1 VENQARAVFAFINNR
16 VFQTDELFIRLENTV
31 GARNAQCWQCTN
43 YLEMDMEPTQRP
55 ITILIAALG
64 GEGGGV
70 LADWIIAAAMAED
83 YPVQSTSIPG
93 VAQRTGA
100 TTYYVEIYPLKNAQ
114 LGGQRPVM
122 TLAPAPANI
131 DVMLASELLETG
143 RALANGFVTP
153 ERTTLVASTHR
164 IYTVEEKIAL
174 GDGRYD
180 SERIL
185 AAARTLAKRAILADF
200 HKLAANT
207 GAMIN
212 AALFGALAGSGTL
225 PLPRAAC
232 EAAIRSA
239 GKGAEASLR
248 GFALGYAAAEDRST
262 AIESGAAT
270 PAADRR
276 LPTETLT
283 ERMRLRFP
291 AEVHTTLEQGLA
303 RIVSFQ
309 DADYAA
315 LYLDRLEPIVKRER
329 EQGAAG
335 QWKLTSETARF
346 LALWMSYEDV
356 IRVADLKSRRSRYER
371 VRAEVQAKPGEPVH
385 IIEYL
390 KPGVEEAA
398 ALLPPGLSRRLIA
411 WTDKRGL
418 THKLNVGLHVNSSS
432 VSGFLMVRVLAW
444 LRPLRRMSARYAE
457 EQQLIERW
465 LAAIA
470 AAPAPDLALEIALC
484 GRLIKGYGDTNR
496 RAKANFLRIFDTLVD
511 GGAVADGGPMVD
523 GSAMLDAGA
532 RAQAIRAART
542 GALADPEGR
551 GLEATLAQHGI
562 APLPPQPRI
571 VQFMRRPGAKRKAA

>member
-1 VENQARAVFAFINNR
+1 M
-16 VFQTDELFIRLENTV
+16 ELNPT
-31 GARNAQCWQCTN
+31 A
-43 YLEMDMEPTQRP
+43 PTQRP
-55 ITILIAALG
+55 ISILIAALG

-70 LADWIIAAAMAED
+70 LADWIIAAATAED

-100 TTYYVEIYPLKNAQ
+100 TTYYVEIYPVKNAQ
-114 LGGQRPVM
+114 LGGRRPVM
-122 TLAPAPANI
+122 TLAPAPADI

-153 ERTTLVASTHR
+153 ERTTLIASTHR

-180 SERIL
+180 SERII
-185 AAARTLAKRAILADF
+185 AAANALAQRAILTDF

-239 GKGAEASLR
+239 GKGAETSLR
-248 GFALGYAAAEDRST
+248 GFALGYASAAGEAT
-262 AIESGAAT
+262 ATAGIPAKSGVAPGAQA
-270 PAADRR
+270 PALVERVRR
-276 LPTETLT
+276 H
-283 ERMRLRFP
+283 FP
-291 AEVHTTLEQGLA
+291 AEIHAMIEQGLA
-303 RIVSFQ
+303 RVADFQ
-309 DADYAA
+309 DERYVS
-315 LYLDRLEPIVKRER
+315 LYLDRLERIANLD
-329 EQGAAG
+329 QAQAGADK
-335 QWKLTSETARF
+335 WKLTSETARF

-356 IRVADLKSRRSRYER
+356 IRVADLKSRRSRFER
-371 VRAEVQAKPGEPVH
+371 VRAEVQAKPDEPVH

-398 ALLPPGLSRRLIA
+398 ALLPTALSKRLLA

-418 THKLNVGLHVNSSS
+418 TYKLNVGLHVNSSS
-432 VSGFLMVRVLAW
+432 VFGFLMLRALAW

-457 EQQLIERW
+457 EQALIERW

-470 AAPAPDLALEIALC
+470 AAPEPELALEIALC

-496 RAKANFLRIFDTLVD
+496 RAKANFLRILDTLID
-511 GGAVADGGPMVD
+511 GSAVADPK
-523 GSAMLDAGA
+523 L
-532 RAQAIRAART
+532 RAQAVRAARA

-551 GLEATLAQHGI
+551 GLETSLASHGI
-562 APLPPQPRI
+562 APLPPQPKI
-571 VQFMRRPGAKRKAA
+571 IQFMRRPGAKQKAA